1 MASEQSEPKRC
12 ECYRCSGRGW
22 KTVLVDAGPAQKVT
36 CKLCGGDGEIEA
48 PECRCGW
55 CHWSGVFW
63 LARGGTPVSHCPDK
77 CGCRLSVVD
86 GQPVVGEAYADLERD
101 AKRFR
106 AVENAMGPPLDSPFN
121 MHRWHF
127 ETDGMDTRY
136 ATLGEYA
143 DALRGGETG
152 AVEVSPSVEKLLAA
166 LALELADH
174 GDCPM
179 DYSDWPCP
187 ATPETHDCEMGP
199 AALCWLIYYGL
210 ADTYAEAAVLWAR
223 MEEASREAR

>member
-63 LARGGTPVSHCPDK
+63 LARGGTPVSHCPGE
-77 CGCRLSVVD
+77 CGCRVSVVD
-86 GQPVVGEAYADLERD
+86 GEPRVGEPYADLERD
-101 AKRFR
+101 ARRFR
-106 AVENAMGPPLDSPFN
+106 AVA
-121 MHRWHF
+121 
-127 ETDGMDTRY
+127 
-136 ATLGEYA
+136 
-143 DALRGGETG
+143 G
-152 AVEVSPSVEKLLAA
+152 AVGPMQNRLLAGYRRA
-166 LALELADH
+166 VEDLHNSWPQDE
-174 GDCPM
+174 CPM
-179 DYSDWPCP
+179 DFN
-187 ATPETHDCEMGP
+187 HDCQFP
-199 AALCWLIYYGL
+199 ADACCDSDGDCQRAARHEGRCCWLGKWGL

-223 MEEASREAR
+223 MEEAAK